1 MSTGSDYQFLQLEY
15 RAGCAT
21 VWLNRPERHNAFHQG
36 LLAELPRCLA
46 LLSQQESVRAIVLAG
61 RGRSFCAGA
70 DLEWMQQQAVADY
83 DANLEDARRLA
94 WMLRTL
100 AQSPKPT
107 IARVHGVALG
117 GGMGLVAACD
127 IAIAS
132 SSASFGTTEVRVG
145 LTPSTIAPYVLAAIG
160 ERAARR
166 YFLSGERFD
175 ASEALRIGLIHE
187 MVAPDE
193 LDGRLGGLVDALR
206 SAGPVAQAHCKRLLA
221 SLRGH
226 DALDPV
232 VLEQTARSIAEV
244 RAGDEAREGIAAFF
258 AKRKPSWTA

>member
-1 MSTGSDYQFLQLEY
+1 MSDYQFLQLEY

-21 VWLNRPERHNAFHQG
+21 VWLNRPERHNVFHQG
-36 LLAELPRCLA
+36 LLSELPRCLT
-46 LLSQQESVRAIVLAG
+46 LLSQDAAVRAIVLAG
-61 RGRSFCAGA
+61 RGHNFCAGA
-70 DLEWMQQQAVADY
+70 DLEWMQQQARAGY

-100 AQSPKPT
+100 AQVPKPT

-127 IAIAS
+127 IAMATRE
-132 SSASFGTTEVRVG
+132 ASFATTEVRLG
-145 LTPSTIAPYVLAAIG
+145 LTPSTIAPYVIAAIG

-175 ASEALRIGLIHE
+175 AQEALRIGLIHE
-187 MVAPDE
+187 A
-193 LDGRLGGLVDALR
+193 LDADALDARVGQLFEALR
-206 SAGPVAQAHCKRLLA
+206 SAGPQAQAHCKRLLA

-226 DALDPV
+226 DAFDPL

>member
-1 MSTGSDYQFLQLEY
+1 MSDYQFLQLEY
-15 RAGCAT
+15 HAGCAT
-21 VWLNRPERHNAFHQG
+21 VWLNRPERHNAFHEG
-36 LLAELPRCLA
+36 LLGELPRCLQ
-46 LLSQQESVRAIVLAG
+46 LLSNEVAVRAIVLAG

-70 DLEWMQQQAVADY
+70 DLEWMQQQARADY

-107 IARVHGVALG
+107 IARVQGVALG

-127 IAIAS
+127 IAIATS
-132 SSASFGTTEVRVG
+132 VASFGTTEVRLG
-145 LTPSTIAPYVLAAIG
+145 LVAA
-160 ERAARR
+160 E
-166 YFLSGERFD
+166 
-175 ASEALRIGLIHE
+175 
-187 MVAPDE
+187 E

-206 SAGPVAQAHCKRLLA
+206 SAGPQAQAHCKRLLA

-226 DALDPV
+226 DPLDPL

-258 AKRKPSWTA
+258 AKRKPNWTA

>member
-1 MSTGSDYQFLQLEY
+1 MPDDEFLQLEY
-15 RAGCAT
+15 RAGCAI
-21 VWLNRPERHNAFHQG
+21 VWLNRPERHNAFHQ
-36 LLAELPRCLA
+36 E
-46 LLSQQESVRAIVLAG
+46 LLSALSRLLTQLSQNAAVRAIVLAG

-70 DLEWMQQQAVADY
+70 DLEWMQQQARADY

-127 IAIAS
+127 IAIATTE
-132 SSASFGTTEVRVG
+132 ASFGTTEVRLG
-145 LTPSTIAPYVLAAIG
+145 LTPSTIAPYVVAAIG

-175 ASEALRIGLIHE
+175 ANEALRIGLIHE
-187 MVAPDE
+187 AVDAE
-193 LDGRLGGLVDALR
+193 ALDARLEEMLTALR
-206 SAGPVAQAHCKRLLA
+206 SAGPQAQ
-221 SLRGH
+221 
-226 DALDPV
+226 
-232 VLEQTARSIAEV
+232 
-244 RAGDEAREGIAAFF
+244 
-258 AKRKPSWTA
+258 

>member
-1 MSTGSDYQFLQLEY
+1 MSGYQFLQLES

-21 VWLNRPERHNAFHQG
+21 VWLNRPQRHNAFHDG
-36 LLAELPRCLA
+36 LLDELSRCLLA
-46 LLSQQESVRAIVLAG
+46 LSQDATVRAIVLAG
-61 RGRSFCAGA
+61 RGRNFCAGA
-70 DLEWMQQQAVADY
+70 DLDWMQQQAQADY
-83 DANLEDARRLA
+83 DGNLEDARRLA

-127 IAIAS
+127 IALATND
-132 SSASFGTTEVRVG
+132 ASFGTTEVRLG
-145 LTPSTIAPYVLAAIG
+145 LTPSTIAPYVIAAIG

-175 ASEALRIGLIHE
+175 AHEALRIGLVHE
-187 MVAPDE
+187 AVGAEE
-193 LDGRLGGLVDALR
+193 LDGRLGGLLDALR
-206 SAGPVAQAHCKRLLA
+206 SAGPLAQAHCKRLLA

-226 DALDPV
+226 DAFDPQV
-232 VLEQTARSIAEV
+232 AEQTARSIAEV
-244 RAGDEAREGIAAFF
+244 RAGAEAREGIAAFF
-258 AKRKPSWTA
+258 AKRKPSWSA

>member
-1 MSTGSDYQFLQLEY
+1 MSDYKFLQLEF

-21 VWLNRPERHNAFHQG
+21 VWLNRPECHNAFHEG
-36 LLAELPRCLA
+36 LITELSRCVG
-46 LLSQQESVRAIVLAG
+46 LLSQDAAVRTIVLAG
-61 RGRSFCAGA
+61 RGRNFCAGA
-70 DLEWMQQQAVADY
+70 DLAWMQQQAAAGY
-83 DANLEDARRLA
+83 DANLEDARHLA

-132 SSASFGTTEVRVG
+132 STASFGTTEVRVG
-145 LTPSTIAPYVLAAIG
+145 PTPSTSAPYVLAAIG

-175 ASEALRIGLIHE
+175 ATEALRVGLIHE

-193 LDGRLGGLVDALR
+193 LDGRLGGV
-206 SAGPVAQAHCKRLLA
+206 
-221 SLRGH
+221 
-226 DALDPV
+226 
-232 VLEQTARSIAEV
+232 
-244 RAGDEAREGIAAFF
+244 
-258 AKRKPSWTA
+258 